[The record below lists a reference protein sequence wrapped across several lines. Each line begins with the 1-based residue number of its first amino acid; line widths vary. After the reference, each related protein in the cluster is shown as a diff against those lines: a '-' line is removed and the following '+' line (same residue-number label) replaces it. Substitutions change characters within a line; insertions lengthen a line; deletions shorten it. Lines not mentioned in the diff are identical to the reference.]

1 MKNRIA
7 IAFVILA
14 SVLTL
19 APSSARGQEASAGVR
34 KVVDKVVP
42 QYPSVARRMNIQ
54 GVVRLDVVVAP
65 NGAVT
70 SIEVR
75 GGHPLLADAAQT
87 AIHQWK
93 WAPAPHETHETIELR
108 FNP

>member
-1 MKNRIA
+1 MRNRIA
-7 IAFVILA
+7 AAFLVLA
-14 SVLTL
+14 SMLTL
-19 APSSARGQEASAGVR
+19 APTSGPAQETSASVR

-75 GGHPLLADAAQT
+75 GGHPLLADTAQT